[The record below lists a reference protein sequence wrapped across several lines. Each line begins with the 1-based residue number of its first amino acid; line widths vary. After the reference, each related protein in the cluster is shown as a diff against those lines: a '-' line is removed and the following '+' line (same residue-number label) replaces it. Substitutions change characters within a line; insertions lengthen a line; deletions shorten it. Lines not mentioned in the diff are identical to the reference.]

1 MKKIYLLIIINLLLT
16 INLDSQSKVTFNQ
29 KGKIK

>member
-1 MKKIYLLIIINLLLT
+1 MKKIYLLIIITLLLT